1 MADNHV
7 VQRSTAWRDCKW
19 KPHWPCPLTTIV
31 MRLYQSWVS
40 ELRKLMAV
48 LFLCIVTSGCETE
61 SSRQHEVSGV
71 NRPQIGDANQAQ
83 ERRIRELIQQLVFA
97 DRPANNQHVVN
108 PNMKIVVD
116 GTSTTVGGESEDADK
131 RRQRFNVCLEAFNE
145 LYEMKPLA
153 IPYLVEHLDDE
164 RQSID
169 FRNHYVGNS
178 VGDACYWNIYYQLV
192 DQPEDYSE
200 YGWQREGR
208 DGKDH
213 PKPYWEGTP
222 FGDLGDSEAL
232 KQWLKENRNLSY
244 EEMQIKCLQWLLDRE
259 RLIGALD
266 ADSYF
271 LNILPLEIR
280 ILELRAE
287 NVQQELDRLVKIRD
301 ERLTDQIPK
310 NMSYRNV
317 KFE

>member
-1 MADNHV
+1 MGV
-7 VQRSTAWRDCKW
+7 R
-19 KPHWPCPLTTIV
+19 
-31 MRLYQSWVS
+31 M
-40 ELRKLMAV
+40 RKLIAV
-48 LFLCIVTSGCETE
+48 FVLCTVTSGCETE
-61 SSRQHEVSGV
+61 SSRQHEADGK

-83 ERRIRELIQQLVFA
+83 ERRIRELIEQLVFA
-97 DRPANNQHVVN
+97 DRPANNQHIVN
-108 PNMKIVVD
+108 PNMKIMVD
-116 GTSTTVGGESEDADK
+116 DTPIAGESEGVDK
-131 RRQRFNVCLEAFNE
+131 RRQKFNVCQEAFNA

-153 IPYLVEHLDDE
+153 IPYLVEHLDDK

-208 DGKDH
+208 DGKHH

-222 FGDLGDSEAL
+222 FGDVGDTKGL
-232 KQWLKENRNLSY
+232 KEWLDENRNLSY
-244 EEMQIKCLQWLLDRE
+244 EEMQIKCLKWLLDRE
-259 RLIGALD
+259 RHIGASD

-280 ILELRAE
+280 ILERRADDL
-287 NVQQELDRLVKIRD
+287 QRELDRLVRIRD
-301 ERLTDQIPK
+301 ERLTDQIP
-310 NMSYRNV
+310 RDV
-317 KFE
+317 LPER